1 MKNSVMVEMPS
12 REKIEILAF
21 GMHQLYVIHHMRIKR
36 CHISL
41 INNSKIYEYYND
53 ERGLLMKRIMAMVLA
68 SMVMVTFSLPV
79 LARETDSIHLESEER
94 SLLNASPEDTVVKVY
109 ANDIIRNFES
119 RKDIAD
125 ILADSEIMYMIV
137 KDSGYISYYNFY
149 KGQLT
154 ELRKETGVPDWS
166 EFYTYAVFPSLVF
179 ESTIKVEQV
188 YCLDGMSPWHV
199 AIYYAT
205 DHGNYILYKK
215 HLKVPETYLFPLNE
229 FCLYA
234 GSVVRSK
241 GDGYSDSGVS
251 NDESFDLEP
260 YLFEAKQQPVQT
272 DPKPSESNQMTS
284 EPIQQQNEPNQK
296 TNLFA
301 AIISVAFVAAAAI
314 AFGAYYILPKRR
326 T

>member
-1 MKNSVMVEMPS
+1 
-12 REKIEILAF
+12 
-21 GMHQLYVIHHMRIKR
+21 
-36 CHISL
+36 
-41 INNSKIYEYYND
+41 
-53 ERGLLMKRIMAMVLA
+53 MKRIMAIVLA

-109 ANDIIRNFES
+109 SNDIIRNFES

-154 ELRKETGVPDWS
+154 ELWKETGVPDWS

-188 YCLDGMSPWHV
+188 YCLNGMSPWDV

-260 YLFEAKQQPVQT
+260 YLFEAKQQPDETHQQPTKPVQQPT
-272 DPKPSESNQMTS
+272 EPVQQPTEPVQQSNLYMVIIT
-284 EPIQQQNEPNQK
+284 
-296 TNLFA
+296 TGLVLFVVCA
-301 AIISVAFVAAAAI
+301 TAFVFCYVAKKLKTRD
-314 AFGAYYILPKRR
+314 GLKPMQK
-326 T
+326 

>member
-1 MKNSVMVEMPS
+1 
-12 REKIEILAF
+12 
-21 GMHQLYVIHHMRIKR
+21 
-36 CHISL
+36 
-41 INNSKIYEYYND
+41 
-53 ERGLLMKRIMAMVLA
+53 MKRIMAIVLA

-109 ANDIIRNFES
+109 SNDIIRNFES

-188 YCLDGMSPWHV
+188 YSMDSMSLWDEV
-199 AIYYAT
+199 AIYYVT
-205 DHGNYILYKK
+205 DCGDYILYKEY
-215 HLKVPETYLFPLNE
+215 VTAPETYLFPLDD
-229 FCLYA
+229 FYLYA
-234 GSVVRSK
+234 ESVVLSK
-241 GDGYSDSGVS
+241 GDGYSDGGVS
-251 NDESFDLEP
+251 NDESFDLES
-260 YLFEAKQQPVQT
+260 YLFEAKPQPDESDQQPT
-272 DPKPSESNQMTS
+272 
-284 EPIQQQNEPNQK
+284 EPAQQPTEPAQQP
-296 TNLFA
+296 TEPAQQPNLFM
-301 AIISVAFVAAAAI
+301 AIITTGLVLFVVCATAFVFFYAAKKLKTRD
-314 AFGAYYILPKRR
+314 GSKPMQK
-326 T
+326 